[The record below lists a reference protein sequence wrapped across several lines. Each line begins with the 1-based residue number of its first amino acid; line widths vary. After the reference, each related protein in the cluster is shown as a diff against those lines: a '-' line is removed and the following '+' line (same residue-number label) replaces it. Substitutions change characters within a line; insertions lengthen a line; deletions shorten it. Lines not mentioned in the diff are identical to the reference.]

1 MEFYCFLK
9 HPSCKNA
16 ITCSTVFTVKQHTA
30 MADRQNNMIA
40 HIRTMCFADQ
50 NRAIMFAMQT

>member
-1 MEFYCFLK
+1 MLFKTSIMQKCHHL
-9 HPSCKNA
+9 PDR
-16 ITCSTVFTVKQHTA
+16 FTVKQHTA

-40 HIRTMCFADQ
+40 HIRTMRFADQ